1 MYVCIYAPINASSFS
16 NPECLHRAL
25 IEVPVR
31 SLHPDTLSTR
41 SLGQPIM
48 IALIPIHV
56 CMSMY
61 EYVWVCMSMYEY
73 VWVCIGMYEYVWV
86 CMSMYEYVWVCIGM
100 YEHVWVYM
108 SMYKYV

>member
-1 MYVCIYAPINASSFS
+1 MSLCMYELMYVRMYVYIYKYMYVRMYVCIYAPINASSFN

-41 SLGQPIM
+41 SFGQPMM

-61 EYVWVCMSMYEY
+61 EYVWVCMSMFEY
-73 VWVCIGMYEYVWV
+73 V
-86 CMSMYEYVWVCIGM
+86 
-100 YEHVWVYM
+100 
-108 SMYKYV
+108 